1 MTRTTRV
8 MLGFAAVAA
17 VVFTAF
23 PQLDIAAARLFY
35 EPGNGFPLE
44 HNWLV
49 SGIYRGI
56 TLAVNVA
63 VPALILAA
71 LAGYVRSLPSFRA
84 HRTALVYFLLVLAI
98 GPGLIVN
105 IGLKEN
111 WGRARPERVVEF
123 GGAAQFTPALLPSK
137 QCPNN
142 CSFVSG
148 HVAAAFSP
156 ATLALVA
163 PRRRRTWLAIGAA
176 GAGLAGFSRM
186 AAGRHFLSDVIFA
199 VVIVWFTAALL
210 HRLMFRRSRGR
221 DERPPD
227 AASPNP
233 ERSVHT
239 PSPENK

>member
-1 MTRTTRV
+1 MTRTSRV
-8 MLGFAAVAA
+8 MLVFALVAAVA
-17 VVFTAF
+17 FTAF
-23 PQLDIAAARLFY
+23 PQIDLAAARLFY
-35 EPGNGFPLE
+35 EPGNGFPME
-44 HNWLV
+44 RNPLV
-49 SGIYRGI
+49 DGIYRGI

-63 VPALILAA
+63 VPALLLAA
-71 LAGYVRSLPSFRA
+71 FAGSVRRLPAFRA
-84 HRTALVYFLLVLAI
+84 HRKGVLYFLLVLAI

-105 IGLKEN
+105 VVLKEN

-123 GGAAQFTPALLPSK
+123 GGAARFTPPLWPAD
-137 QCPNN
+137 QCSNN

-163 PRRRRTWLAIGAA
+163 PRRRRTWLALGAA

-210 HRLMFRRSRGR
+210 HRLMFRPARGG
-221 DERPPD
+221 DERTSGPEPNE
-227 AASPNP
+227 AS
-233 ERSVHT
+233 
-239 PSPENK
+239 

>member
-1 MTRTTRV
+1 MSRTNRV
-8 MLGFAAVAA
+8 MLVFAAVAA

-23 PQLDIAAARLFY
+23 PQIDLAAARLFY

-44 HNWLV
+44 NNPLV
-49 SGIYRGI
+49 NGIYRGI
-56 TLAVNVA
+56 TLAVNIA
-63 VPALILAA
+63 VPALILAG
-71 LAGYVRSLPSFRA
+71 LAGFVRRLPFFRA
-84 HRTALVYFLLVLAI
+84 HRETLFYFLLVLAI

-111 WGRARPERVVEF
+111 WGRARPERVIEF
-123 GGAAQFTPALLPSK
+123 GGAARFTPALLPSS
-137 QCPNN
+137 QCSNN

-163 PRRRRTWLAIGAA
+163 PRRRRTWLAVGAA
-176 GAGLAGFSRM
+176 GAGLAGLSRM

-210 HRLMFRRSRGR
+210 HRLMFRRTRG
-221 DERPPD
+221 DNDDP
-227 AASPNP
+227 AAAATSGAP
-233 ERSVHT
+233 
-239 PSPENK
+239 